1 MYKPAVVLWDESSG
15 GGEKRAIFECVQQG
29 ALLSMSWHTWDE
41 RGFRGSCSRHPDHP
55 KQCNYSSTTTFE
67 MPRCPSPVR
76 KVHVF
81 QLVSFAACGIYLAFS
96 ESIDWIYCWVNHNI
110 NICSWG
116 AWLEKYLLCW
126 AEQRL
131 LPELLCT
138 ALGEAGFQTDVTDT
152 AGKTDRLLGTTLI
165 WRSAFVLFWFLG
177 FLDVLGVLAFEFTE
191 LRTSWTSLFRGSL
204 THFDKPIDF
213 AFQSLL
219 LVLLLWK

>member
-1 MYKPAVVLWDESSG
+1 MLPWKPHWQFKCWSYQAGGNSSG
-15 GGEKRAIFECVQQG
+15 KCVFVFAVLDRLPSLLVYLQTSCRLVRWIKWGWGEKNHFWVCPARSSPVNVMAHVGWKRFQR
-29 ALLSMSWHTWDE
+29 LLLKTPRS
-41 RGFRGSCSRHPDHP
+41 

-67 MPRCPSPVR
+67 MHRCPSPVR

-81 QLVSFAACGIYLAFS
+81 QLVSFAACGISLAFS

-152 AGKTDRLLGTTLI
+152 AGKTDRLLGT
-165 WRSAFVLFWFLG
+165 A
-177 FLDVLGVLAFEFTE
+177 
-191 LRTSWTSLFRGSL
+191 
-204 THFDKPIDF
+204 
-213 AFQSLL
+213 
-219 LVLLLWK
+219 